1 MNLILIIALSFA
13 ALGTVI
19 FLGMLWK
26 SEKTEEKPSKE
37 KTRQLTD
44 LFTTTETDL
53 ISIPHIGIGRYLKV
67 SEKDDKE
74 GYKLVVEGLLV
85 SSALITSKDEGK
97 ESLAVRMMFLNKEG
111 KTVSY
116 KIPITQQG
124 QPKTHIE
131 TKYIGAAVPKSNMF
145 IKDLAEFCNN
155 QCILDCENCK
165 MKKYGLRKITR

>member
-1 MNLILIIALSFA
+1 MIIIALSLA
-13 ALGTVI
+13 VLGTVI
-19 FLGMLWK
+19 SLGMLWK

-37 KTRQLTD
+37 KTKQLTD

-67 SEKDDKE
+67 SEKKDDKE

-85 SSALITSKDEGK
+85 SSALVATKDEGK
-97 ESLAVRMMFLNKEG
+97 EGLAVRMMFLNKEG

-124 QPKTHIE
+124 QPRTHIE
-131 TKYIGAAVPKSNMF
+131 TKYIGAAIPKSNMF

-165 MKKYGLRKITR
+165 LKKYGLRKITG